1 MLINNKNYRTV
12 WMQDNCVYLI
22 NQQLLPHKFEIYQSK
37 NYIDTA
43 NAIKTMI
50 VRGAPAIG
58 ATGAYGLAQAALHY
72 ECHDFND
79 FKKYQYIVFER
90 SGA

>member
-1 MLINNKNYRTV
+1 MLVNNQNYRTV
-12 WMQDNCVYLI
+12 WMQDSNVYLI
-22 NQQLLPHKFEIYQSK
+22 NQQLLPHKFEIYKSS

-58 ATGAYGLAQAALHY
+58 ATGAFGIAQAAL
-72 ECHDFND
+72 EFKGGNFDDFMEHI
-79 FKKYQYIVFER
+79 KKAENILK
-90 SGA
+90 